1 MPVRP
6 YYVHGQKRLCKIEY
20 GFEGTI
26 SDFDLGLFYPNNQLM
41 FSFVKFWLCY
51 MLNHLVNV
59 TRNWDMLVGFSN
71 IDVNVI
77 VNHVQHFAIIRAFFL
92 PGGLVKFFSAWG
104 IEKQMLICYFL
115 GGSLD

>member
-1 MPVRP
+1 
-6 YYVHGQKRLCKIEY
+6 
-20 GFEGTI
+20 
-26 SDFDLGLFYPNNQLM
+26 
-41 FSFVKFWLCY
+41 
-51 MLNHLVNV
+51 
-59 TRNWDMLVGFSN
+59 MLVGFSD

-77 VNHVQHFAIIRAFFL
+77 VNRVQHFAIIRAFFL